1 MMSNDYKD
9 NFRLETYANIAANTL
24 DGSTIRWVSERARA
38 VIRRRA
44 VRALTAGS
52 KVVKGH
58 GVSAERTQYELKS
71 LYTSP

>member
-9 NFRLETYANIAANTL
+9 NFRLETYANIAANAL

-44 VRALTAGS
+44 VRALSAGS
-52 KVVKGH
+52 KVVEGH

-71 LYTSP
+71 LCILP